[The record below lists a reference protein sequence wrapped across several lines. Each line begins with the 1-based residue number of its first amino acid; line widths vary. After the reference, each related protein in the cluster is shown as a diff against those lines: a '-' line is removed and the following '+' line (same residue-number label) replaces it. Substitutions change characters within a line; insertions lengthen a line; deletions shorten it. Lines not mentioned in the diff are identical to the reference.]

1 MGFAGVSNVLGRFAG
16 RGHKHEKQHVCKED
30 AVLVE
35 RDRMAREL
43 HDIVSHGLA
52 LILVRAGVARSLDD
66 PGQTNEAIEV
76 IERTARD
83 SLVEMRHMLDVLRLP
98 HDAGWAPQPDL
109 RSVDELV
116 AVARAAGTRVDLVRI
131 GTPHGLHAC
140 HELTVYRVVQD
151 ALSDVVGAATVTV
164 EFRVDRLIVDVATGV
179 ALEGSRLVRV
189 RERVAVSG
197 GHLVVRCDDD
207 SRFRLT
213 ATLPLKR

>member
-1 MGFAGVSNVLGRFAG
+1 MGFACVGNVLGRFAG
-16 RGHKHEKQHVCKED
+16 RGRKQEKQHVCVED
-30 AVLVE
+30 AALVE

-83 SLVEMRHMLDVLRLP
+83 SLAEMRHMLDVLRLP

-109 RSVDELV
+109 GGVDELV
-116 AVARAAGTRVDLVRI
+116 AVARAAGACVDLVRI

-140 HELTVYRVVQD
+140 HELTVYRIVQD
-151 ALSDVVGAATVTV
+151 GLSDVVGAAIVTV
-164 EFRVDRLIVDVATGV
+164 EFRADRLVVDVATGAAV
-179 ALEGSRLVRV
+179 EGSRLARI

-197 GHLVVRCDDD
+197 GSLFVRCDDD
-207 SRFRLT
+207 TFRLT
-213 ATLPLKR
+213 ATLPLRR